1 MDGQILAQA
10 LLNGLLLGGI
20 YAVVALGFS
29 LVWGVMNVINVSHGA
44 FVMLGAFT
52 TYWLFV
58 IVGLDPFLGAPVA
71 MVLMFLLGYVV
82 QKYVINLIVR
92 APIYMTLILTFGLNL
107 IIVNLGIIAWT
118 GDVRSVTTALAGQG
132 LSLGPI
138 IVPYLRAGTLL
149 FALLATL
156 ALFLFM
162 DRTRTGNAIR
172 ATRMDLLAAEGV
184 GIRIDRIYALTF
196 AIGAALAGLA
206 GGLIS
211 ASLPITPFMGLSYTG
226 KAFVVTALG
235 GLGNMAGALV
245 GGLLLGV
252 AETVGAALLGPGYQ
266 DAIGYLLLV
275 IILVL
280 RPSGLLGRVGYA

>member
-1 MDGQILAQA
+1 MDGGLLAQA
-10 LLNGLLLGGI
+10 VLNGLLLGGI
-20 YAVVALGFS
+20 YALVALGFS

-58 IVGLDPFLGAPVA
+58 RVGLDPFLGAPVA
-71 MVLMFLLGYVV
+71 MALMFVLGYLL
-82 QKYVINLIVR
+82 QKYVINLV
-92 APIYMTLILTFGLNL
+92 
-107 IIVNLGIIAWT
+107 IVNLGIVAWT
-118 GDVRSVTTALAGQG
+118 GDVRSITTGLSGQG
-132 LSLGPI
+132 VVLGPFV
-138 IVPYLRAGTLL
+138 VPYVRAATLL
-149 FALLATL
+149 IALLATT
-156 ALFLFM
+156 ALFVFM
-162 DRTRTGNAIR
+162 DRTRTGSAIR

-206 GGLIS
+206 GALIS
-211 ASLPITPFMGLSYTG
+211 VTLPITPFMGFTYTG

-245 GGLLLGV
+245 GGLVLGV

-266 DAIGYLLLV
+266 DAIGYALLV
-275 IILVL
+275 LILVL

>member
-1 MDGQILAQA
+1 MDSGLLAQA

-20 YAVVALGFS
+20 YALVALGFS

-58 IVGLDPFLGAPVA
+58 GVGLDPFLGAPVA
-71 MVLMFLLGYVV
+71 MALMFVLGYLL

-92 APIYMTLILTFGLNL
+92 APMFMTLILTFGINL
-107 IIVNLGIIAWT
+107 VIVNLGIVAWT
-118 GDVRSVTTALAGQG
+118 GDVRSITTGLSGQG
-132 LSLGPI
+132 VVLGPFV
-138 IVPYLRAGTLL
+138 VPYGRAATLL
-149 FALLATL
+149 IALLATA
-156 ALFLFM
+156 ALFVFM
-162 DRTRTGNAIR
+162 DRTRTGSAIR

-206 GGLIS
+206 GALIS
-211 ASLPITPFMGLSYTG
+211 VTLPITPFMGLTYTG

-245 GGLLLGV
+245 GGLVLGV

-266 DAIGYLLLV
+266 DAIGYALLV
-275 IILVL
+275 LILVL

>member
-1 MDGQILAQA
+1 MDGGLLAQA

-20 YAVVALGFS
+20 YALVALGFS

-58 IVGLDPFLGAPVA
+58 GAGLDPFLGAPVA
-71 MVLMFLLGYVV
+71 MALMFVLGYLL

-92 APIYMTLILTFGLNL
+92 APMFMTLILTFGINL
-107 IIVNLGIIAWT
+107 VIVNLGIVAWT
-118 GDVRSVTTALAGQG
+118 GDVRSITTGLSGQG
-132 LSLGPI
+132 VVLGPFV
-138 IVPYLRAGTLL
+138 VPYVRAATLL
-149 FALLATL
+149 IALLATA
-156 ALFLFM
+156 ALFVFM
-162 DRTRTGNAIR
+162 DRTRTGSAIR

-196 AIGAALAGLA
+196 AIGAGLAGLA
-206 GGLIS
+206 GALIS
-211 ASLPITPFMGLSYTG
+211 VTLPITPFMGLTYTG

-245 GGLLLGV
+245 GGLVLGV

-266 DAIGYLLLV
+266 DAIGYALLV
-275 IILVL
+275 LILVL

>member
-1 MDGQILAQA
+1 MDSQVLAQA

-20 YAVVALGFS
+20 YVTVALGFS

-52 TYWLFV
+52 TYWLFAS
-58 IVGLDPFLGAPVA
+58 VGLDPFLGAPLA
-71 MVLMFLLGYVV
+71 MALMFVLGYLV
-82 QKYVINLIVR
+82 QKYIINWIVR
-92 APIYMTLILTFGLNL
+92 APMFMTLILTFGLNL
-107 IIVNLGIIAWT
+107 IIVNLGLIAWT
-118 GDVRSVTTALAGQG
+118 GDVRSITTPLTGQG
-132 LSLGPI
+132 LSVGEL
-138 IVPYLRAGTLL
+138 IVPYVRAATLL
-149 FALLATL
+149 VALLATF
-156 ALFLFM
+156 ALFVFM

-184 GIRIDRIYALTF
+184 GIRIDRVYALTF

-211 ASLPITPFMGLSYTG
+211 ATLPITPFMGLSYTG

-245 GGLLLGV
+245 GGLLLGI

-275 IILVL
+275 IVLVL
-280 RPSGLLGRVGYA
+280 RPSGLLGRAGYA

>member
-1 MDGQILAQA
+1 MDGGLLAQA
-10 LLNGLLLGGI
+10 VLNGLLLGGI
-20 YAVVALGFS
+20 YALVALGFS

-58 IVGLDPFLGAPVA
+58 RVGLDPFLGAPVA
-71 MVLMFLLGYVV
+71 MALMFVLGYLL

-92 APIYMTLILTFGLNL
+92 APMFMTLILTFGINL
-107 IIVNLGIIAWT
+107 VIVNLGIVAWT
-118 GDVRSVTTALAGQG
+118 GDVRSITTGLSGQG
-132 LSLGPI
+132 VVLGPFV
-138 IVPYLRAGTLL
+138 VPYVRAATLL
-149 FALLATL
+149 IALLATT
-156 ALFLFM
+156 ALFVFM
-162 DRTRTGNAIR
+162 DRTRTGSAIR

-206 GGLIS
+206 GALIS
-211 ASLPITPFMGLSYTG
+211 VTLPITPFMGFTYTG

-245 GGLLLGV
+245 GGLVLGV

-266 DAIGYLLLV
+266 DAIGYALLV
-275 IILVL
+275 LILVL